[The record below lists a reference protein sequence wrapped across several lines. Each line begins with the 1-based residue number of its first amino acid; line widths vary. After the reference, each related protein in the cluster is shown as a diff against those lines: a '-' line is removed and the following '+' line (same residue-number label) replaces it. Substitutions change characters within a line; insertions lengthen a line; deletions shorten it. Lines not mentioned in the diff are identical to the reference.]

1 MIPASEFCLYHNIE
15 LSFIYSLNE
24 LGLIDITNIEENIF
38 VPVSQL
44 KHLEQLIRLKQEMDI
59 NIEGIETIT
68 YLLQRIKY
76 MQLNIVQ
83 LTNRLSFYESW
94 NKNFVSTLYCFAAF
108 TQHTLF
114 VFLPKLTG
122 HQPASP
128 DFLPVTDTSYSMK
141 KNEELQIEI
150 RANKIIKQLAYKICT
165 GIIFRLPNNCN
176 KHTSSIWINWYMNV
190 TTFFL

>member
-1 MIPASEFCLYHNIE
+1 MESENMIPASEFCLYHNIE

-83 LTNRLSFYESW
+83 LTNRLSFFES
-94 NKNFVSTLYCFAAF
+94 
-108 TQHTLF
+108 
-114 VFLPKLTG
+114 
-122 HQPASP
+122 
-128 DFLPVTDTSYSMK
+128 
-141 KNEELQIEI
+141 
-150 RANKIIKQLAYKICT
+150 
-165 GIIFRLPNNCN
+165 
-176 KHTSSIWINWYMNV
+176 
-190 TTFFL
+190 